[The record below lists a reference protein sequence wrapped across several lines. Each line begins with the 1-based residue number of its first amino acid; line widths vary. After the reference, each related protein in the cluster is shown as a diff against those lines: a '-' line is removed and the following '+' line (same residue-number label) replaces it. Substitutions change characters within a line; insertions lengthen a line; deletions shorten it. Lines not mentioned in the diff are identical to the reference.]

1 MSDQV
6 HDLRNLPE
14 PDFSTGTI
22 VFALLCNKSAIGI
35 YTSHERAEEAR
46 EIYKRAKDGI
56 GFASVLATHLYQ
68 IKPFKLDGPAMA
80 YLPY

>member
-1 MSDQV
+1 MSEREV
-6 HDLRNLPE
+6 IDLRNIPE

-35 YTSHERAEEAR
+35 YTTYEKAEEAQ
-46 EIYKRAKDGI
+46 EIFKQAKGL
-56 GFASVLATHLYQ
+56 ASHLYQ
-68 IKPFKLDGPAMA
+68 IKPFKLDGPAMI

>member
-1 MSDQV
+1 MPEII
-6 HDLRNLPE
+6 DLGNIPE

-35 YTSHERAEEAR
+35 YTSSERAEEAC
-46 EIYKRAKDGI
+46 EAYKQERSGGSVA
-56 GFASVLATHLYQ
+56 VLASHLYQ

>member
-1 MSDQV
+1 MEIM
-6 HDLRNLPE
+6 DLGNIPE
-14 PDFSTGTI
+14 PDFSTGTT

-35 YTSHERAEEAR
+35 YTSYEKAEEAC
-46 EIYKRAKDGI
+46 EVYKNGEN
-56 GFASVLATHLYQ
+56 GGVVSVLGRHLYQ